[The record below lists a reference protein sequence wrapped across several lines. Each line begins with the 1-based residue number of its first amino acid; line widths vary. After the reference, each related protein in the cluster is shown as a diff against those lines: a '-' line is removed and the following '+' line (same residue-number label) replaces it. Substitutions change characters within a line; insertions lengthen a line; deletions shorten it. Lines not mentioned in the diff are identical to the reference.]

1 MLLLLQN
8 IFNLLRF
15 GKNLLAALSFHYSIS
30 VHKNCNYLFETAR
43 NLNNGSVPDR
53 VFRKMKWYMI
63 SNSFM
68 GKLLSCLLGEKISR
82 QKAEGIVVMGALMG
96 LTDCLIDDYDYDAA
110 SLRSLFAMGYKPK
123 NAVERIFILF
133 YEHFIKSLD
142 AQQKEEGLSITGRV
156 ADIQAESQKQR
167 KAGLSKEEVYTLTY
181 NKGGISVVLC
191 AMMFKKYKNAH
202 SQALSATGGF
212 IQFMND
218 AQDIYKDASGGI
230 TTFTAFQNTFSNLVA
245 ELDTIRTSCSA
256 EVLKMEGI
264 SPSQKS
270 FFVFS
275 LYVLYCGIKFK
286 LKSYSRRTTD
296 FYTLDGIMASD
307 NKIFKV
313 NHLSFKA
320 FAQITF
326 MALQFRQR

>member
-15 GKNLLAALSFHYSIS
+15 GKNLMAALSFHYSIS
-30 VHKNCNYLFETAR
+30 VRKNCNHLFETAR
-43 NLNNGSVPDR
+43 NLNDGSVPDR

-68 GKLLSCLLGEKISR
+68 GKMLSCLFGEKISR

-96 LTDCLIDDYDYDAA
+96 LTDCLIDDYDYDAP
-110 SLRSLFAMGYKPK
+110 SLRSLFALGYKPK
-123 NAVERIFILF
+123 NAVEQVFMLF
-133 YEHFIKSLD
+133 YEHFIKLLD
-142 AQQKEEGLSITGRV
+142 AQQREEGLSIAGRV
-156 ADIQAESQKQR
+156 ADIQAESHKQR
-167 KAGLSKEEVYTLTY
+167 KAGFSKEEVYTITY
-181 NKGGISVVLC
+181 KKGGISVVLC

-218 AQDIYKDASGGI
+218 AQDIYKDAAGGI
-230 TTFTAFQNTFSNLVA
+230 TTFTAFQNSFSNLVA
-245 ELDTIRTSCSA
+245 ELETIRTSCSV
-256 EVLKMEGI
+256 EVFDMEGI
-264 SPSQKS
+264 SPGRKS

-275 LYVLYCGIKFK
+275 LYVLYCGIRFK
-286 LKSYSRRTTD
+286 LNSYSHRTAD
-296 FYTLDGIMASD
+296 SYTLDSIVALD
-307 NKIFKV
+307 KKAFKV

-320 FAQITF
+320 FAQITVK
-326 MALQFRQR
+326 ALQFRQQ